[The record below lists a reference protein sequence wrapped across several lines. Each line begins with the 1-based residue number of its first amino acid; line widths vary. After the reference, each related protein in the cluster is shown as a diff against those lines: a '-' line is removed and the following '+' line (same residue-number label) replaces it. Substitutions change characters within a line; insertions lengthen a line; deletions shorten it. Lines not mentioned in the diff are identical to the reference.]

1 MRMGYTSF
9 VTSSVGGPHRASNL
23 SGVTLSTAFWMRVW
37 RAVPIHPGIW
47 NKSTNATSPISAYI
61 PICHGGTLAF
71 AGLAGHVESPGF
83 VVAGDCAR
91 AAALL
96 VVGVSFDSPNSL
108 DTTGFVSSIPTR
120 LSFYTRIIPP
130 PASPGEIFL

>member
-1 MRMGYTSF
+1 
-9 VTSSVGGPHRASNL
+9 
-23 SGVTLSTAFWMRVW
+23 MRVW

-83 VVAGDCAR
+83 VVAGDSAR
-91 AAALL
+91 ATAFL
-96 VVGVSFDSPNSL
+96 VVGVSFDMPIPL
-108 DTTGFVSSIPTR
+108 HTTGFVSSIHTR
-120 LSFYTRIIPP
+120 LSYCTPSMPP
-130 PASPGEIFL
+130 PPDAGEIFL

>member
-1 MRMGYTSF
+1 MRMGKTSF
-9 VTSSVGGPHRASNL
+9 VTSSAGGPHRARSL

-47 NKSTNATSPISAYI
+47 NNSTNATAPASTYTPIS
-61 PICHGGTLAF
+61 HGGTLAF
-71 AGLAGHVESPGF
+71 AGLAGHDGSPGF
-83 VVAGDCAR
+83 VVAGDSAR
-91 AAALL
+91 ATAFL

-108 DTTGFVSSIPTR
+108 DTTGFVSSILTR

-130 PASPGEIFL
+130 PASSCEIFL

>member
-1 MRMGYTSF
+1 
-9 VTSSVGGPHRASNL
+9 
-23 SGVTLSTAFWMRVW
+23 MRVW

-83 VVAGDCAR
+83 VVAGDSAR
-91 AAALL
+91 AAAFL

-108 DTTGFVSSIPTR
+108 DTTALWPSYLPAFLLYSPHPPSR
-120 LSFYTRIIPP
+120 LPR
-130 PASPGEIFL
+130 